1 MPRRLFHRHQAPGA
15 PGRWFKAGLGTTLAF
30 VVIWWLGDVTGATLV
45 VAPMG
50 ASAMLV
56 FGLPESPLSQ
66 PANVIGGHALAAFL
80 ALAVDHLAPAGPIV
94 LAVTVGA
101 VIALLGLVR
110 LTHPPAGATALVVL
124 LTHPSWTFLVAP
136 VIAGTT
142 ALVLIAIAVHRL
154 PPRSV
159 YPLPL
164 PEPPPSADVGTDPV
178 PAWPPFEHDR

>member
-110 LTHPPAGATALVVL
+110 LTTRRPA
-124 LTHPSWTFLVAP
+124 
-136 VIAGTT
+136 
-142 ALVLIAIAVHRL
+142 
-154 PPRSV
+154 
-159 YPLPL
+159 
-164 PEPPPSADVGTDPV
+164 PPP
-178 PAWPPFEHDR
+178 WWCC